1 MTEQQMLLYLPD
13 LIEHQAKT
21 LGKKPYILWGEEKIS
36 FEEFNLATC
45 RAANGLAAYGGEE
58 GDGLAILMGNC
69 PEFLYLFYGLP
80 RGGFYTVPVNVS
92 LKGEGLKFI
101 LTHSEV
107 KFWPWMTPF
116 IPRSPN
122 SGPPWG
128 PSRKSLFT
136 EPRMRPFLKGP

>member
-1 MTEQQMLLYLPD
+1 MTEQPMLLYLPD

-21 LGKKPYILWGEEKIS
+21 LGNKPYILWGEEKIS
-36 FEEFNLATC
+36 FEEFNWAPR
-45 RAANGLAAYGGEE
+45 RAANGLAAYGGKE

-101 LTHSEV
+101 LTHSDV
-107 KFWPWMTPF
+107 KFLVIDDTLYPKISYLW
-116 IPRSPN
+116 IPL
-122 SGPPWG
+122 GG
-128 PSRKSLFT
+128 IHKIF
-136 EPRMRPFLKGP
+136 